1 MQDVLDLYTNQFV
14 LSLTAK
20 ENTINQIY
28 LHWQLIYCNLYF
40 SNAFQHVKNGVRHI
54 VWKLNEYESNFF
66 LVFF

>member
-28 LHWQLIYCNLYF
+28 LH
-40 SNAFQHVKNGVRHI
+40 
-54 VWKLNEYESNFF
+54 
-66 LVFF
+66 